1 MLAFTTYLCITL
13 TVFYPKKEARWISA
27 DPNLSLIRGS
37 VDPAIRLD
45 GSGNI
50 GFLLAILTKQ
60 RYRILDP

>member
-1 MLAFTTYLCITL
+1 MHY
-13 TVFYPKKEARWISA
+13 VDGFYPKKEARWISVDP